1 MGKLNALTVKGKLS
15 TGMHNDGDGL
25 YLRVAKTGSR
35 SWILR
40 TRVHGKKRDIGLGGL
55 ATRTLAEARTEATE
69 MRKLARLGGDPL
81 ALRHRAIP
89 TFEEAALQV
98 WNEQIV
104 PTAKNEKHKAQWIN
118 TLRQYAFPKLGAKTV
133 DVIKSNDVLAALLP
147 IWLEKP
153 ETARRVRQRLRTV
166 FDWCIVKEYRETANP
181 LSGIEKALPKQRDKV
196 KHHKSLPYGELP
208 ALMDRLEEV
217 KGVGAK
223 ALRFTI
229 LTAAR
234 SGEVRGAR
242 WQEIDGNSWIVPAGR
257 MKGGVEHRV
266 PLSGEALEIL
276 EDLKG
281 YDDELIFPG
290 SQRGKPLSDMSLSA
304 VLKRMN
310 VPVTVHGFRSTFRD
324 WVSECTSTP
333 REIAEM
339 SLAHTVG
346 NAVEKAYAR
355 SDLFEK
361 RKALMD
367 RWAAHCLSVP
377 AKVVQLSSTR

>member
-1 MGKLNALTVKGKLS
+1 MGKLKALAVKGKLS

-55 ATRTLAEARTEATE
+55 ATRTLAEARSEATE

-81 ALRHRAIP
+81 ALRRRAIP

-118 TLRQYAFPKLGAKTV
+118 TLRQYAFPKLGGKTV
-133 DVIKSNDVLAALLP
+133 DGIKSNDVMATLLP

-166 FDWCIVKEYRETANP
+166 FDWCIVKEYREAANP

-196 KHHKSLPYGELP
+196 KHHKSLPNVELP
-208 ALMDRLEEV
+208 ALMDRLEEAE
-217 KGVGAK
+217 GVGAL

-242 WQEIDGNSWIVPAGR
+242 WQEIDGNSWTVPAGR

-276 EDLKG
+276 EDFKG
-281 YDDELIFPG
+281 YDDVLIFPG

-304 VLKRMN
+304 VLKRLN

-324 WVSECTSTP
+324 WVGECTTTP

-339 SLAHTVG
+339 SLAHSVG
-346 NAVEKAYAR
+346 TAVEKAYAR

-361 RKALMD
+361 RKLLME
-367 RWAAHCLSVP
+367 RWGAYCSSRSAE
-377 AKVVQLSSTR
+377 VVQLSSTR

>member
-15 TGMHNDGDGL
+15 PGMHNDGDGL
-25 YLRVAKTGSR
+25 YLRVTKTGSR

-55 ATRTLAEARTEATE
+55 STRSLAEARSEAAE

-81 ALRHRAIP
+81 ALRRRTVP

-104 PTAKNEKHKAQWIN
+104 PTSKNEKHKAQWIN
-118 TLRQYAFPKLGAKTV
+118 TLKQYAFPKLGAKTV
-133 DVIKSNDVLAALLP
+133 DVIKPDDLMVALLP

-166 FDWCIVKEYRETANP
+166 FDWCIVKGYRETANP

-196 KHHKSLPYGELP
+196 KHHKSLPYGKLP
-208 ALMDRLEEV
+208 ALMGCLKEAE
-217 KGVGAK
+217 GMGAL

-234 SGEVRGAR
+234 SGEVRGAH
-242 WQEIDGNSWIVPAGR
+242 WSEVEGDSWVIPAER
-257 MKGGVEHRV
+257 MKGGLEHRV
-266 PLSGEALEIL
+266 PLSEEALEIL
-276 EDLKG
+276 EAVKDH
-281 YDDELIFPG
+281 DDDLIFPG
-290 SQRGKPLSDMSLSA
+290 SQRGKSLSDMSLSA
-304 VLKRMN
+304 ALKRLN

-324 WVSECTSTP
+324 WVGERTNTP

-339 SLAHTVG
+339 CLAHSVG
-346 NAVEKAYAR
+346 NAVEQAYAR
-355 SDLFEK
+355 STLFEK
-361 RKALMD
+361 RKKLMD
-367 RWAAHCLSVP
+367 RWAAYCCSRTGDVVHIGSV
-377 AKVVQLSSTR
+377 S

>member
-1 MGKLNALTVKGKLS
+1 MGKLNALSVKGKLPS
-15 TGMHNDGDGL
+15 GMHNDGDGL
-25 YLRVAKTGSR
+25 YLRVTKTGSR

-55 ATRTLAEARTEATE
+55 TTRTLAEARVEAAE

-81 ALRHRAIP
+81 AMRRRVVP

-104 PTAKNEKHKAQWIN
+104 PTSKNEKHKAQWIN
-118 TLRQYAFPKLGAKTV
+118 TLKQYAFPKLGALSV
-133 DVIKSNDVLAALLP
+133 DVITSNEVMAVLLP

-166 FDWCIVKEYRETANP
+166 FDWCIVKEYRQTANP

-208 ALMDRLEEV
+208 AMMDRLKEAE
-217 KGVGAK
+217 GVGAL
-223 ALRFTI
+223 ALRFAI

-234 SGEVRGAR
+234 SGEVRGAC
-242 WQEIDGNSWIVPAGR
+242 WSEIEGSTWIIPAER
-257 MKGGVEHRV
+257 MKGGLEHRV
-266 PLSGEALEIL
+266 PLSDEALDVL
-276 EDLKG
+276 ETIKG
-281 YDDELIFPG
+281 FDDDLIFPG
-290 SQRGKPLSDMSLSA
+290 SQGGKPLSDMSLTA
-304 VLKRMN
+304 VLKRLD

-324 WVSECTSTP
+324 WVGECTNTP

-339 SLAHTVG
+339 SLAHSVG
-346 NAVEKAYAR
+346 NVVEQAYAR
-355 SDLFEK
+355 STLFEK
-361 RKALMD
+361 RKVLMD
-367 RWAAHCLSVP
+367 RWAGHC
-377 AKVVQLSSTR
+377 SSRTSDIVHLGTGS